1 MDRPSQRPPRKLSV
15 RKESVPV
22 ALGKKAA
29 EEALKAT
36 VDNLVRHE
44 VRLLHLERL
53 GAPSFVLG
61 ELATTIREMKKELIN
76 LIGCL
81 PQREGEGLIKRTIR
95 EALEEEIE
103 RTVGQRGKPCL
114 RCARLRYY
122 DSELNPHFRFPVGT
136 RPARALGC
144 DQLSDFSGVRCRRFV
159 ETGGRISTV
168 GYIEELNLLYEMRD
182 RFKRMKE
189 IGKGYLHS

>member
-1 MDRPSQRPPRKLSV
+1 MDRPFQKPPRKPPAK
-15 RKESVPV
+15 KESAPT
-22 ALGKKAA
+22 ALGKKPA
-29 EEALKAT
+29 EEALRAT
-36 VDNLVRHE
+36 VDNLVRQE

-61 ELATTIREMKKELIN
+61 ELTTTIREMKRELIN
-76 LIGCL
+76 LIDCL
-81 PQREGEGLIKRTIR
+81 PQRKGDGLIKRMIR

-103 RTVGQRGKPCL
+103 RTVEQRGKPCL
-114 RCARLRYY
+114 RCGRLRYY
-122 DSELNPHFRFPVGT
+122 DSELTPHFRFPVGT

-144 DQLSDFSGVRCRRFV
+144 DQLSDFSGVRCERFV
-159 ETGGRISTV
+159 ETRGRISTV
-168 GYIEELNLLYEMRD
+168 GYIEELNLLYEVRD

>member
-1 MDRPSQRPPRKLSV
+1 MRRPSQKLPRRLSATE
-15 RKESVPV
+15 ESAPT
-22 ALGKKAA
+22 ALGKKPA
-29 EEALKAT
+29 EETLKAT
-36 VDNLVRHE
+36 VDNLVRQE

-61 ELATTIREMKKELIN
+61 GLATTIREMKKELIN
-76 LIGCL
+76 VMDCL
-81 PQREGEGLIKRTIR
+81 PQREGEGLIKRMIR

-122 DSELNPHFRFPVGT
+122 DSELTPHFRFPVGT

-144 DQLSDFSGVRCRRFV
+144 DRLSDFSGVRCERFV
-159 ETGGRISTV
+159 ETRGRISTV
-168 GYIEELNLLYEMRD
+168 GYIEELNLLYEVRD

-189 IGKGYLHS
+189 IGKGYLHT